1 MYKIKKKIDGKGFFL
16 YSPYNIF
23 LKDNRFGSDLF
34 VYVFVHFTFIFF
46 PYTYYTLSYAASE
59 CMRVTAG
66 VSVQQMNI
74 LIRRPLRWQKP
85 GDCTLIAFYPYP
97 LYPLHPFAGLFAFIS
112 SFFVVFLVALRCLWI
127 FWTSITLSV
136 KPFIA
141 SIIWPKSTL
150 IYIYLQISVDREI
163 SWHLGINKFQM
174 STIIRL
180 YLDCIISICQR
191 AWLFNYPCDTVV
203 FIDYV

>member
-1 MYKIKKKIDGKGFFL
+1 MAVIFSFMSLSISHLFSFL
-16 YSPYNIF
+16 I
-23 LKDNRFGSDLF
+23 
-34 VYVFVHFTFIFF
+34 HI
-46 PYTYYTLSYAASE
+46 TLSYAASE

-97 LYPLHPFAGLFAFIS
+97 LLYPLHPFAGLFAFIS
-112 SFFVVFLVALRCLWI
+112 SFFVAFLVALRCMWI
-127 FWTSITLSV
+127 FWTSVTLSV
-136 KPFIA
+136 KPFIT

-163 SWHLGINKFQM
+163 SWHLGINKFRM

-203 FIDYV
+203 FIDCV